1 MPKLTET
8 LNKIFRKQR
17 IVFWYDSKAEFVER
31 FENLE
36 LSEVEKIKIAN
47 NEFVIKYRIIKQE
60 EIIVLF

>member
-36 LSEVEKIKIAN
+36 LSEVEKIKIDN